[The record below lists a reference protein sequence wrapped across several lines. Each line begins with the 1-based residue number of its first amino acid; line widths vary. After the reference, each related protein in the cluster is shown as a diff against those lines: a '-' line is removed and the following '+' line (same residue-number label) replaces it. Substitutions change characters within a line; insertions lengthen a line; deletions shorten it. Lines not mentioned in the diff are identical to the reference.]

1 MRPELIDIV
10 VNGERKSV
18 ASGLTVR
25 RLLDALEIP
34 ADRVAVELNKS
45 IVRKRH
51 WEETPVET
59 GAQLE
64 IVQFVGGG

>member
-1 MRPELIDIV
+1 MSAGQIEIV

-18 ASGLTVR
+18 PPGLTVQ
-25 RLLDALEIP
+25 RLLETLAIP

-45 IVRKRH
+45 IVRKRN
-51 WEETPVET
+51 WEDTLVET
-59 GAQLE
+59 GAQVE